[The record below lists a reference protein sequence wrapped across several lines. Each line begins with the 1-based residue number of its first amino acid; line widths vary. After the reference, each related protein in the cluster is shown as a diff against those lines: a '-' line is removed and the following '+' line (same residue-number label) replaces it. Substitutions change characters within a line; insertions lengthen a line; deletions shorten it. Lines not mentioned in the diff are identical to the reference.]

1 MITVRGRQLII
12 PESDKQIGTQ
22 YDNNSETRRFRIDRL
37 TIGGIDIA
45 NLDYHLDLRYANN
58 QLDTSVLSKEVTE
71 DAITLIWTVPASC
84 VQQVGTVWIAL
95 RGSDD
100 FGTIK
105 WATNQGALYVGRTIN
120 TPEGVETGLS
130 ELEEL
135 EKRIEQKESQ
145 IDANEQSRQAAEKI
159 RIQNEQNR
167 LNNEALWQKQAEVA
181 IKDAQDTLAAANE
194 AKSAAE
200 RSASSAASS
209 KSAAETAASTA
220 TTKAGEAVS
229 SASAAASSKSAAET
243 AASTATTKAGEAVS
257 SASAA
262 ASSKSAAET
271 AASKATTKAGEAADS
286 ESAAEKAATRAESA
300 ASKVEEAIEGI
311 GSFNGKASS
320 VSAVDT
326 QGMVTEEPGGQSTV
340 QALIDALA
348 LKIKEELVS
357 DDSLM
362 EKLAL
367 YVAKSSIVNNG
378 LTAADVEGMV
388 LDARQANENIEGT
401 LASKLRDLNSDI
413 QPTSGALSINDKG
426 SGTITYTK
434 VANIVFLMLSNVSVT
449 QKESP
454 YTYIADLTHPPSG
467 TLYQDC
473 IDSQGIIFR
482 ITLNSNGLGI
492 QYTGD
497 SPPYFYG
504 IIAYTL

>member
-243 AASTATTKAGEAVS
+243 AAS
-257 SASAA
+257 
-262 ASSKSAAET
+262 
-271 AASKATTKAGEAADS
+271 KATTKAGEAADS

-401 LASKLRDLNSDI
+401 LASKLRDLNSDLSATNLQVNNLGQNKMDKSVITI
-413 QPTSGALSINDKG
+413 QSSMQLPDYTSHNVTFIWANDSNLYILVDNNVVAKIKGFISIMPN
-426 SGTITYTK
+426 
-434 VANIVFLMLSNVSVT
+434 
-449 QKESP
+449 
-454 YTYIADLTHPPSG
+454 
-467 TLYQDC
+467 
-473 IDSQGIIFR
+473 
-482 ITLNSNGLGI
+482 
-492 QYTGD
+492 
-497 SPPYFYG
+497 
-504 IIAYTL
+504 

>member
-22 YDNNSETRRFRIDRL
+22 YDNNSEARRFRIDRL

-120 TPEGVETGLS
+120 TPEGVETELS

-243 AASTATTKAGEAVS
+243 AAST
-257 SASAA
+257 
-262 ASSKSAAET
+262 
-271 AASKATTKAGEAADS
+271 ATTKAGEAADS

-401 LASKLRDLNSDI
+401 LASKLRDLNSELENKMPATAKYFGRSVSFNGYSSLLAWAKDNQFAFNVFVSKQFDDLPI
-413 QPTSGALSINDKG
+413 SYGFVWAVGTGIYNTGIKVYCSPNNSNTLYVRTAESGDSWATEWE
-426 SGTITYTK
+426 TIT
-434 VANIVFLMLSNVSVT
+434 
-449 QKESP
+449 
-454 YTYIADLTHPPSG
+454 PS
-467 TLYQDC
+467 
-473 IDSQGIIFR
+473 
-482 ITLNSNGLGI
+482 
-492 QYTGD
+492 
-497 SPPYFYG
+497 
-504 IIAYTL
+504 

>member
-135 EKRIEQKESQ
+135 EKMIEQKESQ
-145 IDANEQSRQAAEKI
+145 MDANEQSRQSAEAI
-159 RIQNEQNR
+159 RVQNEQKR
-167 LNNEALWQKQAEVA
+167 LKNEALWQEQAEAA
-181 IKDAQDTLAAANE
+181 IKNAQDTLAAANV

-200 RSASSAASS
+200 SSAPSAASS

-220 TTKAGEAVS
+220 TTKAEEAAS

-243 AASTATTKAGEAVS
+243 AASTATAKAGEAAS

-262 ASSKSAAET
+262 EQ
-271 AASKATTKAGEAADS
+271 AT
-286 ESAAEKAATRAESA
+286 TRAESA
-300 ASKVEEAIEGI
+300 ASRVEEAIEGI
-311 GSFNGKASS
+311 GSFDGKASS

-326 QGMVTEEPGGQSTV
+326 QGMVTEEPGGKSTV
-340 QALIDALA
+340 QVLIDAIA

-357 DDSLM
+357 DASLM

-401 LASKLRDLNSDI
+401 LASKLRALNSDLSSLSAKFPMFEVYI
-413 QPTSGALSINDKG
+413 DEGNQTTVQASIESLYPNLTGAVVLCRYRLAAG
-426 SGTITYTK
+426 SGFALIYNAGPAYGTCLC
-434 VANIVFLMLSNVSVT
+434 VDRASNRLVCGI
-449 QKESP
+449 
-454 YTYIADLTHPPSG
+454 YGNSG
-467 TLYQDC
+467 WNWT
-473 IDSQGIIFR
+473 F
-482 ITLNSNGLGI
+482 
-492 QYTGD
+492 
-497 SPPYFYG
+497 P
-504 IIAYTL
+504 A

>member
-1 MITVRGRQLII
+1 M
-12 PESDKQIGTQ
+12 
-22 YDNNSETRRFRIDRL
+22 
-37 TIGGIDIA
+37 
-45 NLDYHLDLRYANN
+45 
-58 QLDTSVLSKEVTE
+58 
-71 DAITLIWTVPASC
+71 
-84 VQQVGTVWIAL
+84 
-95 RGSDD
+95 
-100 FGTIK
+100 
-105 WATNQGALYVGRTIN
+105 
-120 TPEGVETGLS
+120 
-130 ELEEL
+130 
-135 EKRIEQKESQ
+135 
-145 IDANEQSRQAAEKI
+145 
-159 RIQNEQNR
+159 
-167 LNNEALWQKQAEVA
+167 
-181 IKDAQDTLAAANE
+181 
-194 AKSAAE
+194 
-200 RSASSAASS
+200 
-209 KSAAETAASTA
+209 
-220 TTKAGEAVS
+220 
-229 SASAAASSKSAAET
+229 
-243 AASTATTKAGEAVS
+243 
-257 SASAA
+257 
-262 ASSKSAAET
+262 
-271 AASKATTKAGEAADS
+271 
-286 ESAAEKAATRAESA
+286 
-300 ASKVEEAIEGI
+300 
-311 GSFNGKASS
+311 
-320 VSAVDT
+320 
-326 QGMVTEEPGGQSTV
+326 
-340 QALIDALA
+340 
-348 LKIKEELVS
+348 S

>member
-200 RSASSAASS
+200 RSASS
-209 KSAAETAASTA
+209 
-220 TTKAGEAVS
+220 
-229 SASAAASSKSAAET
+229 AASSKSAAET

>member
-159 RIQNEQNR
+159 RIQNEQNH

-200 RSASSAASS
+200 RSASS
-209 KSAAETAASTA
+209 
-220 TTKAGEAVS
+220 
-229 SASAAASSKSAAET
+229 AASSKSAAET

>member
-243 AASTATTKAGEAVS
+243 AAS
-257 SASAA
+257 
-262 ASSKSAAET
+262 
-271 AASKATTKAGEAADS
+271 KATTKAGEAADS

-434 VANIVFLMLSNVSVT
+434 VANIVFLMLSNVSVV
-449 QKESP
+449 
-454 YTYIADLTHPPSG
+454 
-467 TLYQDC
+467 
-473 IDSQGIIFR
+473 
-482 ITLNSNGLGI
+482 
-492 QYTGD
+492 
-497 SPPYFYG
+497 
-504 IIAYTL
+504 